1 MKEDAAFAV
10 QTAAGTVD
18 PQWGWFFGSSGDTW
32 LVTTLRLNRAQS
44 PQSLQGT

>member
-18 PQWGWFFGSSGDTW
+18 PQWGWFFGSSATHGW
-32 LVTTLRLNRAQS
+32 LPRSR
-44 PQSLQGT
+44 